1 MPKKPLW
8 RTLIWAIGPIVL
20 AIGVIVF
27 IVDHYS
33 EPSGSSSNK
42 PLPAMQPANAP
53 AANVVNPKA
62 FDQQAR
68 EVAGKFLLTAVSRRN
83 TGASWELLDPTFPG
97 KEGYTKATWAKGD
110 IPVIPFPAA
119 SSDAPLNVAAKFID
133 TAVARRNVAESW
145 NILSPTFEGRGE
157 YTKRTWA
164 KGDIPVQSFPVSK
177 AKWDLEHSFRNEV
190 GLLVALFPPKGSD
203 YRATVFKIDLRAF
216 GKGAHRRWLVD
227 YFGPVG
233 TDNISVPSGGAAPR
247 TGGLPDLNPQG
258 RTGPSGRLNR
268 AWLAVPIG
276 ILGMAVLF
284 PIGFAVANVY
294 RGRRAER
301 NFAKTGSA

>member
-1 MPKKPLW
+1 MRRRLGW
-8 RTLIWAIGPIVL
+8 LSIGLALAGCVGILIVL
-20 AIGVIVF
+20 MPGRSQTATGPTESTGGYVPPQPEKSVRM
-27 IVDHYS
+27 
-33 EPSGSSSNK
+33 SNRQ
-42 PLPAMQPANAP
+42 L
-53 AANVVNPKA
+53 V
-62 FDQQAR
+62 
-68 EVAGKFLLTAVSRRN
+68 
-83 TGASWELLDPTFPG
+83 
-97 KEGYTKATWAKGD
+97 
-110 IPVIPFPAA
+110 
-119 SSDAPLNVAAKFID
+119 APLNVAAKFID

>member
-119 SSDAPLNVAAKFID
+119 SSDARFNV
-133 TAVARRNVAESW
+133 TYSSGTQLTVE
-145 NILSPTFEGRGE
+145 
-157 YTKRTWA
+157 
-164 KGDIPVQSFPVSK
+164 
-177 AKWDLEHSFRNEV
+177 
-190 GLLVALFPPKGSD
+190 VALVPKKGK
-203 YRATVFKIDLRAF
+203 AQVFELGLRKR
-216 GKGAHRRWLVD
+216 GTRWLVD
-227 YFGPVG
+227 YWMTRYRACV
-233 TDNISVPSGGAAPR
+233 
-247 TGGLPDLNPQG
+247 LPD
-258 RTGPSGRLNR
+258 PS
-268 AWLAVPIG
+268 
-276 ILGMAVLF
+276 
-284 PIGFAVANVY
+284 
-294 RGRRAER
+294 
-301 NFAKTGSA
+301 K